1 MNYLEALRSGKRYR
15 PFKRIGDQIWRL
27 SLAEA
32 GTCTRTE
39 DTTDLLAEWETLEEE
54 ITVTR
59 AEVERAWEHAMVLRP
74 VKTFTPSLGEFLKAL
89 GFK

>member
-15 PFKRIGDQIWRL
+15 PKDSPDTIWRL
-27 SLAEA
+27 SVMEAE
-32 GTCTRTE
+32 TCMRSETAIKF
-39 DTTDLLAEWETLEEE
+39 LGEWETESEQ

-59 AEVERAWEHAMVLRP
+59 EQVEKAWDASGMHNYRCCGA
-74 VKTFTPSLGEFLKAL
+74 EFLKAL